1 MTTVAERRAQ
11 DREALVF
18 VCDFS
23 PPRGADVRVLE
34 RARSLDADFISVA
47 YNPGRSVRV
56 SSVLAAAWIR
66 KNTGREVLFT
76 LSTRDMNRL
85 ALQSLLLGAPLGD
98 LKLTRAVHDY
108 RPSEMVRSIGAMN
121 EGRDFRGLKLR
132 VPTQLCVGATI
143 DLAHGLEREISLTRK
158 KVESGAQFFLMQ
170 PVPGPAKLEPFL
182 DGYAA
187 RYGESLDLP
196 VFVGV
201 QVMSAEGLFF
211 GEVPA
216 WVEKDLAA
224 GRPGHEIAV
233 QAIREL
239 ADGGFKSIY
248 LIPPILK
255 GGTRDYEAAQAVL
268 KAFKG

>member
-1 MTTVAERRAQ
+1 M
-11 DREALVF
+11 
-18 VCDFS
+18 
-23 PPRGADVRVLE
+23 LE

-98 LKLTRAVHDY
+98 LENVVVVQGDAFTEKDLELTRAVHDY
-108 RPSEMVRSIGAMN
+108 RPSEMMRSIGAMN

-170 PVPGPAKLEPFL
+170 PVPGPAKLAPFL

-187 RYGESLDLP
+187 RYGETLDLP

-201 QVMSAEGLFF
+201 QVMSAEGPFF

-268 KAFKG
+268 QAFKA